1 MKIAVTYDK
10 GMVGEHFGHAEA
22 FKVYDIDGETVNSV
36 EVVEVKEQGHDVMAN
51 FIDSLGVDVLI
62 CGGIGERA
70 QEAVEDKGIVIV
82 SGASGDADIA
92 VVKYIA
98 GEIDSE
104 GANCNCGGDCGSG
117 CGGGCGGCG
126 GGCGGCGGG
135 EPRYMF
141 EGENVGKACRVH
153 YKGTFDDGEVFDSSY
168 ERNEPIQFICGV
180 GMMIPGFDKAVANM
194 KPGDVVDI
202 HLDPEDAYG
211 PRMDEMILTL
221 RFEQLPGSEGLTV
234 GEQIVLSGPG
244 GQPFPVKVV
253 DKSDET
259 ITLDANHEMAGKTLN
274 FHIEMVEIL
283 EV

>member
-22 FKVYDIDGETVNSV
+22 FKVYDIDGDTVNSV
-36 EVVEVKEQGHDVMAN
+36 EVVEAKEQGHDVMAN
-51 FIDSLGVDVLI
+51 FIESLGADVLI
-62 CGGIGERA
+62 CGGIGESA
-70 QEAVEDKGIVIV
+70 KEAVENKGIVLV
-82 SGASGDADIA
+82 SGASGDADLA
-92 VVKYIA
+92 VVKYLT
-98 GEIDSE
+98 GEMESE
-104 GANCNCGGDCGSG
+104 GSNCNCS
-117 CGGGCGGCG
+117 GGCG
-126 GGCGGCGGG
+126 GGSCGGG
-135 EPRYMF
+135 EPRYLF

-168 ERNEPIQFICGV
+168 DRNEPIQFICGV

-221 RFEQLPGSEGLTV
+221 RFEQLPGSEELTV